1 MDFPQQFQLPLL
13 GQRFLLCGGEHRLR
27 RALRSLPAVL
37 AQMLVPKVLGDLA
50 QPHRD
55 LAGAVEA
62 DGLVEG
68 LLGQLLCQ
76 VCIPALG
83 QEKFIDGLGM
93 LLVEPA
99 HILHG
104 HPPSFLFLNPFR
116 KAFVTGKSKK
126 PADSSAGFLI
136 CRNFPQERP

>member
-1 MDFPQQFQLPLL
+1 
-13 GQRFLLCGGEHRLR
+13 
-27 RALRSLPAVL
+27 
-37 AQMLVPKVLGDLA
+37 MLVPKVLGDLA

-55 LAGAVEA
+55 LAGAVETVHRA

-104 HPPSFLFLNPFR
+104 HPPPF
-116 KAFVTGKSKK
+116 
-126 PADSSAGFLI
+126 SS
-136 CRNFPQERP
+136 